1 MKAQSTLRTLDMLYW
16 LTSVMECVCSR
27 DLDGMRR
34 RATGTP
40 RGLMFQAER
49 TVSTEALKQEKR
61 GMFKISKEANGSR
74 AKRTLEKN
82 IS

>member
-1 MKAQSTLRTLDMLYW
+1 
-16 LTSVMECVCSR
+16 
-27 DLDGMRR
+27 
-34 RATGTP
+34 
-40 RGLMFQAER
+40 MFQAER